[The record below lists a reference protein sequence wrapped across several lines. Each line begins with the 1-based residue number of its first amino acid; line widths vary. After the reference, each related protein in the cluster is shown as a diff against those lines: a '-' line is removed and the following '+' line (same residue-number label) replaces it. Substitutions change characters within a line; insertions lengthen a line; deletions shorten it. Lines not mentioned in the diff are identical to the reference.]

1 MIRFGAT
8 TSAIAAALG
17 FMWGGAAQANLVL
30 NPNFDLNSP
39 PSQTAPIDWTLTK
52 AATGSDFFVGSGQT
66 FGAFSPPNNANFG
79 ATGFLDD
86 ELDQILPTVAGNNY
100 TVSFQYA
107 NDAGN
112 TPLNGLSVFLGG
124 KPCFSVVNDVSHG
137 YVAESCTITN
147 PGNNAD
153 LAFFGQNVSAW
164 SEVDNVSVVGAPVP
178 EPSTWAMMLLGF
190 AGLGYAGY
198 RRAKVVRTA

>member
-1 MIRFGAT
+1 
-8 TSAIAAALG
+8 
-17 FMWGGAAQANLVL
+17 
-30 NPNFDLNSP
+30 
-39 PSQTAPIDWTLTK
+39 
-52 AATGSDFFVGSGQT
+52 
-66 FGAFSPPNNANFG
+66 
-79 ATGFLDD
+79 
-86 ELDQILPTVAGNNY
+86 
-100 TVSFQYA
+100 
-107 NDAGN
+107 
-112 TPLNGLSVFLGG
+112 VFLGG

-190 AGLGYAGY
+190 AGLGYTGY